1 MPKDP
6 TRNIARFK
14 TGGHLNEFEFHQHQ
28 EEIGEHLDPESTQ
41 LIPGTPPQEQA
52 RRVEQVIK
60 KAREKVKKRSKK
72 PFTGKQSFSAAKA
85 TSPAK
90 ATKSPAKKKSPKAA
104 ASKRAAKKTGARKL
118 TGKKSSATKTARKA
132 TKK

>member
-28 EEIGEHLDPESTQ
+28 EEIAEHPDPESTQ
-41 LIPGTPPQEQA
+41 LIPGTPPQLQA

-60 KAREKVKKRSKK
+60 KAREKVKQRSKK
-72 PFTGKQSFSAAKA
+72 QSTGKQSSI
-85 TSPAK
+85 TAK
-90 ATKSPAKKKSPKAA
+90 ATKSPAKKKSQKAA
-104 ASKRAAKKTGARKL
+104 GSKRAAKKTGARKL
-118 TGKKSSATKTARKA
+118 TGKKSIATKTARKA

>member
-28 EEIGEHLDPESTQ
+28 EEIAEHLDPESTQ
-41 LIPGTPPQEQA
+41 LIPGTPPQDQA

-60 KAREKVKKRSKK
+60 QAREKVKKRS
-72 PFTGKQSFSAAKA
+72 TRQLMGKRSSSA
-85 TSPAK
+85 AK
-90 ATKSPAKKKSPKAA
+90 ATKSPAKKKSQKAA
-104 ASKRAAKKTGARKL
+104 GSKRAAKKTGARKL
-118 TGKKSSATKTARKA
+118 TGKKSIATKTTRKA
-132 TKK
+132 AKK

>member
-14 TGGHLNEFEFHQHQ
+14 TGGTLNEFEFHQHQ
-28 EEIGEHLDPESTQ
+28 EEIAEHLDPESTQ
-41 LIPGTPPQEQA
+41 LIPGTPPQDQA

-60 KAREKVKKRSKK
+60 KAREKVKQRSKK
-72 PFTGKQSFSAAKA
+72 QSTGKQSSIAAKA
-85 TSPAK
+85 S
-90 ATKSPAKKKSPKAA
+90 KSPAKKKSQKAA
-104 ASKRAAKKTGARKL
+104 GSKRAAEKTGARKL
-118 TGKKSSATKTARKA
+118 TGKKSIATKTARKA

>member
-28 EEIGEHLDPESTQ
+28 EEIAEHLDPESTQ
-41 LIPGTPPQEQA
+41 LIPGTPPQEHA
-52 RRVEQVIK
+52 RRVEQVIE

-72 PFTGKQSFSAAKA
+72 QFTGKQSS
-85 TSPAK
+85 SVAK

>member
-28 EEIGEHLDPESTQ
+28 EEIAEHLDPESTQ

-60 KAREKVKKRSKK
+60 KAREKVKQRSKK
-72 PFTGKQSFSAAKA
+72 QLMGKQSSIA
-85 TSPAK
+85 TK
-90 ATKSPAKKKSPKAA
+90 ATKSPAKKSQKAA
-104 ASKRAAKKTGARKL
+104 GSKRAAKKTGARKL
-118 TGKKSSATKTARKA
+118 TGKKSIATKTARKA
-132 TKK
+132 AKK

>member
-28 EEIGEHLDPESTQ
+28 EEIAEHLDPGSTQ
-41 LIPGTPPQEQA
+41 LIPGTPPQDQA

-72 PFTGKQSFSAAKA
+72 QLTGRQSSSA
-85 TSPAK
+85 AK
-90 ATKSPAKKKSPKAA
+90 ATKSPAKKKSQKAA
-104 ASKRAAKKTGARKL
+104 GSKRAGKKTGARKL
-118 TGKKSSATKTARKA
+118 TGTKNIATKTARKA

>member
-28 EEIGEHLDPESTQ
+28 EEIAEHLDPESTQ
-41 LIPGTPPQEQA
+41 LIPGTPPQDQA

-60 KAREKVKKRSKK
+60 KAREKVKQRSKK
-72 PFTGKQSFSAAKA
+72 QLTGKQSSIA
-85 TSPAK
+85 AK
-90 ATKSPAKKKSPKAA
+90 ATKSPAKKSQKAA
-104 ASKRAAKKTGARKL
+104 GSKRAAKKTGARKL
-118 TGKKSSATKTARKA
+118 TGKKNIATKTARKA

>member
-28 EEIGEHLDPESTQ
+28 EEIAEHLDPESTQ
-41 LIPGTPPQEQA
+41 LIPGTLPQDQA

-60 KAREKVKKRSKK
+60 QAREKVKKRS
-72 PFTGKQSFSAAKA
+72 TRQLMGKRSSSA
-85 TSPAK
+85 AK
-90 ATKSPAKKKSPKAA
+90 ATKSPAKKSQKAA
-104 ASKRAAKKTGARKL
+104 GSKRAAKKTGARKL
-118 TGKKSSATKTARKA
+118 TGKKSIATKTARKA